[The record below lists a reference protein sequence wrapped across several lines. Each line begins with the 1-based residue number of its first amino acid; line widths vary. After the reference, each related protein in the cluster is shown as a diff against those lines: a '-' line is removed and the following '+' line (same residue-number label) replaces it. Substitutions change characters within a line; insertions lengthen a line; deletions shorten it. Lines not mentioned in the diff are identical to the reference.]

1 MPSGGV
7 EAIAERPDGTRV
19 LFIPYPTPLKDD
31 TGATVGG
38 VNVLVDITERKRVEE
53 ARARLAAIVETSD
66 DAIISKT
73 LDGVIQTWN
82 AGAEQIFGYTPQEAI
97 GQPVTMLIPS
107 GHADEEPAILKRIRR
122 GERIE
127 HYETVRRRKD
137 GSLLNISLSVSP
149 VFDEG
154 GRIVGASKIA
164 RDITQQKRAE
174 AELRRAN
181 SDLEQFAYSASH
193 DLKEPVRNVAVF
205 ADILKLRYGQTL
217 DAKGKECLAFI
228 RNSALRMDSL
238 IKSLLTFLQSGDTND
253 FIEDI
258 DTAAALTEALSD
270 LATAMQETQARVTH
284 DRLPILRMRGGQLK
298 QLFQNLIAN
307 AIKYR
312 RDREPPLIHI
322 TAECADTHWQ
332 FGVKDNG
339 IGIPPEYKERIFG
352 IFKRLHTDQKYTGTG
367 IGLAI
372 CQRIVER
379 HGGRVWGGI
388 GGRRQRLDVLFHA
401 AVDRP
406 AVSCAGLWPQRA
418 RGKEYCI
425 NPSSG
430 SACAAAAGLDFGSV
444 VNDAGGSIRIPCRST
459 RGCVLSFSRL
469 RRLREVTRGCFPKLT
484 QAACS
489 SSLGAQATNL
499 PACANPTGAPDKP
512 SVYDQAARS
521 ERVPQYRINHR
532 TADRSALCLL
542 STSELLSPSRYFRLP
557 S

>member
-1 MPSGGV
+1 M
-7 EAIAERPDGTRV
+7 
-19 LFIPYPTPLKDD
+19 
-31 TGATVGG
+31 GG
-38 VNVLVDITERKRVEE
+38 VNVLVDITERKRAEE

-107 GHADEEPAILKRIRR
+107 GHADEESAILERIRR

-149 VFDEG
+149 VFDER

-193 DLKEPVRNVAVF
+193 DLKEPIRNVAVF

-217 DAKGKECLAFI
+217 DTKGKECLAFI

-253 FIEDI
+253 LIEDI

-270 LATAMQETQARVTH
+270 LATAMQETQARITH

-322 TAECADTHWQ
+322 TAECAGTHWQ
-332 FGVKDNG
+332 FSVKDNG

-352 IFKRLHTDQKYTGTG
+352 IFKRLHTDPKYIGAG

-379 HGGRVWGGI
+379 HGGRIWVESEGE
-388 GGRRQRLDVLFHA
+388 
-401 AVDRP
+401 
-406 AVSCAGLWPQRA
+406 
-418 RGKEYCI
+418 GK
-425 NPSSG
+425 G
-430 SACAAAAGLDFGSV
+430 STF
-444 VNDAGGSIRIPCRST
+444 
-459 RGCVLSFSRL
+459 
-469 RRLREVTRGCFPKLT
+469 
-484 QAACS
+484 
-489 SSLGAQATNL
+489 
-499 PACANPTGAPDKP
+499 
-512 SVYDQAARS
+512 
-521 ERVPQYRINHR
+521 
-532 TADRSALCLL
+532 
-542 STSELLSPSRYFRLP
+542 YFTLP
-557 S
+557 SIGPR